1 MFWNVYDERVLNLGA
16 LRAAPW
22 TDSERCV
29 SCSGPWHCW
38 RLARVVVG
46 AGASVVVSGLPIKSR
61 LGGYGVLLPWGSLHV
76 PLLSCRGDFSLHPLP
91 N

>member
-1 MFWNVYDERVLNLGA
+1 M
-16 LRAAPW
+16 
-22 TDSERCV
+22 
-29 SCSGPWHCW
+29 
-38 RLARVVVG
+38 VVG